1 MPSSKQRLPLLVC
14 TACLCLSGCS
24 MMGSIMPEGDTPEMQ
39 DAHAALYGVGFQKS
53 KSFAWNMLTVA
64 EGGLYSY
71 VGIEQDPNWK
81 TQEQRLQN
89 TKFFRYYMAKDGRP
103 TSSYGFV
110 KDEDLEA
117 EKNKREPES
126 HLSAMASTSRMSGH
140 VKTGLALD
148 VADLFFGRS
157 ETSTD
162 GSQSWLTDQFII
174 FIPQSQFE
182 EPLDAENYLYR
193 QLTEAFTAAVQ
204 ESRLKSVKVSLI
216 RGCERSRLLV
226 KNTQTNEDLV
236 SLYLRRIKK
245 GIDPEVAGCD
255 SSLFDYLLAH
265 NTADIPAWLN
275 RGQTQ
280 KAWFFSRFG
289 NNHLF
294 LTGNGI
300 DLAIRA
306 IRHLPPFFYLYI
318 APRHQNLKIV
328 SKGMLYDNQSVHP
341 LRKPKNSEKPTW

>member
-1 MPSSKQRLPLLVC
+1 
-14 TACLCLSGCS
+14 
-24 MMGSIMPEGDTPEMQ
+24 MMGNIMPEGDTPEMQ
-39 DAHAALYGVGFQKS
+39 DAHAALYGDGFQKS

-64 EGGLYSY
+64 EGGHASY

-117 EKNKREPES
+117 AKNKREPES
-126 HLSAMASTSRMSGH
+126 HLSAMASTSRMAGH
-140 VKTGLALD
+140 VKTGLALE

-157 ETSTD
+157 DTSTD
-162 GSQSWLTDQFII
+162 AIQSWLTDQFII
-174 FIPQSQFE
+174 FIPQSQFA

-193 QLTEAFTAAVQ
+193 QLTEAFTAAVK
-204 ESRLKSVKVSLI
+204 ESGLKSVQVSLV
-216 RGCERSRLLV
+216 RGCERSQILV
-226 KNTQTNEDLV
+226 RNTETDEALV

-245 GIDPEVAGCD
+245 GIDPEVTGCD
-255 SSLFDYLLAH
+255 TSMFDYLLAH
-265 NTADIPAWLN
+265 NTADIPTWLN
-275 RGQTQ
+275 RGQTE
-280 KAWFFSRFG
+280 KAWFFSHFG

-300 DLAIRA
+300 DLAKRA

-318 APRHQNLKIV
+318 APRQHDLKIV
-328 SKGMLYDNQSVHP
+328 SKGMLYDNQSVYP